1 MTKTLVEFFF
11 FFSKNQINPEKD
23 EQLKD
28 NKTKIFDKVKIYIYI
43 LKLKGWMVKKKLT
56 FVWEWRSEAK

>member
-43 LKLKGWMVKKKLT
+43 Y
-56 FVWEWRSEAK
+56 